1 MPKHS
6 YRFVEEYDDLVGFGF
21 SREVNENTLTY
32 YLQKF
37 ADDQHMALIR
47 GRMRD
52 EDMED
57 LFNLLGRL
65 LKEYLSEEEYHGVFL
80 KDER

>member
-47 GRMRD
+47 GRMSD